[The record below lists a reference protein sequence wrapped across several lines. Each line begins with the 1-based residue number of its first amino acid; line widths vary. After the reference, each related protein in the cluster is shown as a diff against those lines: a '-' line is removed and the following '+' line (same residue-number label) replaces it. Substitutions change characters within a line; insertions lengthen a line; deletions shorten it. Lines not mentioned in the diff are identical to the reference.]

1 MSLDTYLQNALLRLE
16 EQTALLE
23 QKTAEYLKK
32 TSSGE
37 ESSAASVS
45 ALKALLAQ
53 QGEEKSKLLEENERL
68 NAFKKQWDADR
79 AALLAARENLSADC
93 VRLTAERDDMRAQK
107 DEIGREK
114 DAYAAELRRRSE
126 REIAE
131 LTAANAEMREKL
143 AKYDGKDE
151 IYQRQSEETEQLR
164 AQLASVAAGQRV
176 NLSADAQLYD
186 RHDYSPSFNALSSS
200 TVASSR
206 AETCEAAV
214 FNSSYARRKPSD
226 SMDSASRSAA
236 TEASCARSCS
246 VSSLWRW

>member
-37 ESSAASVS
+37 ETSAASVS

-164 AQLASVAAGQRV
+164 AQLASVAAER
-176 NLSADAQLYD
+176 D
-186 RHDYSPSFNALSSS
+186 ALSIESDGLRRAYEELKTAAS
-200 TVASSR
+200 QVSARLDATVEELKALK
-206 AETCEAAV
+206 EGE
-214 FNSSYARRKPSD
+214 
-226 SMDSASRSAA
+226 
-236 TEASCARSCS
+236 
-246 VSSLWRW
+246 